1 MIYQTEK
8 SLKDYG
14 DKIGADD
21 KAKIEAALKELKEA
35 AKTDNIDDIKAKME
49 TLKQSAYKLAEQMY
63 AANAAKGGANPG
75 AGAQG
80 AGPNPGAGAQ
90 GAGPKSGTVDDVD
103 FEVVDDDKK

>member
-1 MIYQTEK
+1 
-8 SLKDYG
+8 
-14 DKIGADD
+14 
-21 KAKIEAALKELKEA
+21 
-35 AKTDNIDDIKAKME
+35 KAKME

-63 AANAAKGGANPG
+63 AANAAKNGGANPGAGAAGAGPNPG

-90 GAGPKSGTVDDVD
+90 GAGPKSGTGDDVD